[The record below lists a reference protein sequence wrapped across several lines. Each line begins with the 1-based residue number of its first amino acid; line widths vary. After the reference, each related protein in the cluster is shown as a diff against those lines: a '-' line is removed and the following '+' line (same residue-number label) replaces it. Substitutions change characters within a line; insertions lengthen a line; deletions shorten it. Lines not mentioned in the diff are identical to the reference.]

1 MTDDQI
7 PPRVRR
13 LRSNRTGWTGPVVV
27 AALVLGGG
35 LLYDAVAVRTGHRAR
50 PWRAETADR
59 LATLHL
65 DDPVVLIS
73 AGAAVLLGVLLL
85 VLALTPGLRRWL
97 LLRQPGAVID
107 RAGVAALVTR
117 RAEQLDGVH
126 SAGAKVRRGRTTV
139 TFVGRVDPAD
149 VQRELRT
156 ELARVPLA
164 GEHRL
169 DVRTGKGRR

>member
-1 MTDDQI
+1 MTVDQT
-7 PPRVRR
+7 PLKPRR
-13 LRSNRTGWTGPVVV
+13 LRANRTGWTALVVV
-27 AALVLGGG
+27 AALVVGGG

-50 PWRAETADR
+50 PWRAEAADR

-73 AGAAVLLGVLLL
+73 AGVAVLIGVLLL
-85 VLALTPGLRRWL
+85 GLAVAPGMRRWL
-97 LLRQPGAVID
+97 PLRQPGAVID
-107 RAGVAALVTR
+107 RAGVAALLTR
-117 RAEQLDGVH
+117 RAGQLDGV
-126 SAGAKVRRGRTTV
+126 SQVKVKVRRARTKV
-139 TFVGRVDPAD
+139 MLAGPADPAE